1 MQGQG
6 QNPTEVFKRAVASV
20 LAQWTLLNLAV
31 EQGWGGRESYKKRQL
46 LYEDLVSEFK
56 ENKSIDVEDL
66 AEILCER
73 LTRDFSVSVEDDSD
87 LEVAQL
93 LVDLHKETSHGCFDL
108 AMKVEQQQQQH
119 ATATARSRCENASSA
134 DGECGASECS
144 ETHEA
149 LETLMAS
156 TAIVPSTADNIG
168 TAI

>member
-6 QNPTEVFKRAVASV
+6 QDPTEVFKRAVASV

-56 ENKSIDVEDL
+56 ESERTHTASLPVHTKLSASQMQRHVHSRISKLGTWDEAPLLRLYFWLLDL
-66 AEILCER
+66 GTTILP
-73 LTRDFSVSVEDDSD
+73 VSPA
-87 LEVAQL
+87 LPL
-93 LVDLHKETSHGCFDL
+93 LF
-108 AMKVEQQQQQH
+108 A
-119 ATATARSRCENASSA
+119 
-134 DGECGASECS
+134 GECGASECS